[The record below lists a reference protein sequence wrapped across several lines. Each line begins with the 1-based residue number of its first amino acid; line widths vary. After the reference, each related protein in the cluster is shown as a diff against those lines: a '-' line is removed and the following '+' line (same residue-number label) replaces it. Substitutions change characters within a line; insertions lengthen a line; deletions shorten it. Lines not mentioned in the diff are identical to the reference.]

1 MQVVQKL
8 HKPDYV
14 KTFKD
19 LAQVF
24 TDKIIDLSSAD
35 ADLGK
40 KLRGDICAGPPQ

>member
-24 TDKIIDLSSAD
+24 TDKIIDLSSAGQKGGG
-35 ADLGK
+35 DL
-40 KLRGDICAGPPQ
+40 CAGPPQ